1 MGQVLE
7 VMDANDNQSAEHK
20 TRDTLAEEAAENWCS
35 SSMFGGGVKRYLGS
49 LSLLACI
56 FLLRWKQSL
65 RLKYLQA
72 ELRAL
77 GTWRSFIS
85 ATMEYGTGRVTV
97 GDTHLFRR

>member
-7 VMDANDNQSAEHK
+7 VMDANDNQGAEHK
-20 TRDTLAEEAAENWCS
+20 TRETPAKEAAENWS
-35 SSMFGGGVKRYLGS
+35 SSMFGGGVKRHLGR

-85 ATMEYGTGRVTV
+85 ATMEYGIGRVIV